1 MAEVSNLDTYFTL
14 VYFHNDRGG
23 LFIRKGNRSRDYY
36 DYSCRTDDKMF
47 FYFCDN
53 FSIFLEY
60 PPKILGGF
68 TWKLQKSLQL
78 VVIRFRLKYLF
89 ST

>member
-14 VYFHNDRGG
+14 VYFHNDRGE
-23 LFIRKGNRSRDYY
+23 LFIRKDPETIMIIVVGLMTR
-36 DYSCRTDDKMF
+36 CF
-47 FYFCDN
+47 FIFVRISL
-53 FSIFLEY
+53 FFLEY